1 MKCTALPTA
10 CRSASS
16 LACLFAVMC
25 RAAVLPCCRVGL
37 RHRRVVRSRPSH
49 LSGISLFALITHQVG
64 PDLMCLCLFP
74 PRHFLFPRGSGEFGH
89 GQGTTG
95 PGAPAKMRR
104 WTSQA
109 ETMHLSVR
117 WRGTVAGR
125 ARRGWVA
132 SQSLGTGEQGAP
144 AGPPKRRPARKSLL
158 IPCVAKT
165 LAVFWQTFPSAGLEG
180 AGQLGGKQKTYREG
194 QVRWLGRCGRS
205 GRGHCWD
212 ITYAVKMDG
221 AGPIFGR
228 SDLLRTGR
236 REERNRSFYRQ
247 GPRTQEQEGTQSK
260 AASEAESCFGI
271 SWMAHGI
278 CPLFACRHVLLR
290 CPFFSHMSCH
300 VFFSSLILI
309 SSPVGSSRLLP
320 SVKRN
325 HQPSTLISLSTN
337 LRVVI
342 RTWIFCDLYHLI

>member
-1 MKCTALPTA
+1 MYIMKCTALPTA

-165 LAVFWQTFPSAGLEG
+165 LAVFWGMEPDDWWEAEDLPG
-180 AGQLGGKQKTYREG
+180 
-194 QVRWLGRCGRS
+194 
-205 GRGHCWD
+205 
-212 ITYAVKMDG
+212 G
-221 AGPIFGR
+221 AGPLAGAMRTQRERALLGYNICGQNGWRWTDFWEIRLVADRPEGGEKPVVLPARTTDARARRNPKQSSERGRELLWYFLDGARHMPPFRLPARIIEVSIFLTHVVPCFFLISHSHFVSCR
-228 SDLLRTGR
+228 FQSPATLRQAQPPTIDFDLAIYEFACSHSDLD
-236 REERNRSFYRQ
+236 
-247 GPRTQEQEGTQSK
+247 
-260 AASEAESCFGI
+260 
-271 SWMAHGI
+271 
-278 CPLFACRHVLLR
+278 LL
-290 CPFFSHMSCH
+290 
-300 VFFSSLILI
+300 
-309 SSPVGSSRLLP
+309 
-320 SVKRN
+320 
-325 HQPSTLISLSTN
+325 
-337 LRVVI
+337 
-342 RTWIFCDLYHLI
+342 